1 MTRKIFALLLA
12 LFLSLAACVAAAEET
27 GGEYTVLGETGI
39 RVRLAPGLEKQELTE
54 EDIES
59 GVIGYYTNLF
69 AEGTEGKYVT
79 VMYYPEEIIT
89 AEERLEEC
97 LADPFYTDPVL
108 VTTEGNLTCVCFVLQ
123 DMRPFL
129 KVAGISLGDK
139 GYIEIVFEPYD
150 SPEDMEAVNAMI
162 HSLGKAE

>member
-97 LADPFYTDPVL
+97 KREGWMPTMIDPRDEAYLFMPYGDEYYGRISTYISRNHRIFYGLD
-108 VTTEGNLTCVCFVLQ
+108 
-123 DMRPFL
+123 
-129 KVAGISLGDK
+129 
-139 GYIEIVFEPYD
+139 
-150 SPEDMEAVNAMI
+150 
-162 HSLGKAE
+162 